1 MLKHFITRR
10 CRRLQDGGRGFVP
23 NFINIF
29 TLHSYFLI
37 QIIPSGEDAEVQTAS
52 PGLHLLW
59 DHLQLWFKWS
69 EISPKAATNNCSS
82 LHHLIVLKLLVL
94 YNQQSKTPKYFLYY
108 VRNQEIFTHKKLE
121 QLNSLLIHLSLQH
134 LSTAVS
140 SWGFLKAPGFWR
152 TAMIFLIFVLY
163 IDNVFVF
170 TWLHETPESLKCL
183 NLKLH

>member
-1 MLKHFITRR
+1 MQTPSGWRERVCAKLYKHFYVTFVFSNTNNSLWRR
-10 CRRLQDGGRGFVP
+10 CWSPDS
-23 NFINIF
+23 F
-29 TLHSYFLI
+29 TRF
-37 QIIPSGEDAEVQTAS
+37 T
-52 PGLHLLW
+52 